1 MLKGM
6 KINLIMTW
14 AWILAGFLSGMVMGL
29 FFHKETW
36 LGGYA
41 SHKRRLYR
49 LGHISFFGLAIMNFI
64 FYLTFRGVAEPG
76 ALVRLASWTFV
87 VGAVTMPVCCAAMAH
102 WPKSHMIFSVPV
114 VSLIA
119 GAVIT
124 LVTIIRL

>member
-1 MLKGM
+1 MFRQM
-6 KINLIMTW
+6 KINLVMTW

-49 LGHISFFGLAIMNFI
+49 LGHISFFGLGIMNFI
-64 FYLTFRGVAEPG
+64 FYLTFRGQPDPSG
-76 ALVRLASWTFV
+76 IVRFASWMFV
-87 VGAVTMPVCCAAMAH
+87 VGAITMPVCCAVMAH
-102 WPKSHMIFSVPV
+102 QPKLHMIFSVPV
-114 VSLIA
+114 VTLIA
-119 GAVIT
+119 GAVLT

>member
-1 MLKGM
+1 M

-14 AWILAGFLSGMVMGL
+14 AWILAGFLSGMLMGL

-64 FYLTFRGVAEPG
+64 FYLTFRDVPQPTD
-76 ALVRLASWTFV
+76 LVRFASWMFIA
-87 VGAVTMPVCCAAMAH
+87 GAITMPVCCAIMAH
-102 WPKSHMIFSVPV
+102 KPKFHMIFSVPV

-124 LVTIIRL
+124 LITVIRL